1 MTSSEQCIVSVSGE
15 IDHFTLSSGGET
27 VILKFETRIMEGKLP
42 SVLTCT
48 YDLLR
53 NLVLSSLAYAI
64 VSIDG
69 RIKYITSEILT
80 SRHDCLYGQRTTYC
94 KWFKRVYYK
103 DFDYLK
109 KYPNA

>member
-15 IDHFTLSSGGET
+15 IDHFTLSSGEET

-42 SVLTCT
+42 SVLTFT

-53 NLVLSSLAYAI
+53 NLVLPSLAYGI

-80 SRHDCLYGQRTTYC
+80 ARHDC
-94 KWFKRVYYK
+94 FKEQHIANGSSVYIMK
-103 DFDYLK
+103 TMII
-109 KYPNA
+109 